1 MRKSLR
7 ARKSDIEL
15 VIQRLNEYELLVR
28 SDGVLLFDG
37 KPMNRNQIKCMLRLD
52 LEDQLTVSGKERDF
66 LLNTCITLTIQHC
79 IDNKLVSVPAKPEP
93 TEAPV
98 L

>member
-52 LEDQLTVSGKERDF
+52 LEDQLTISGKERDF

-79 IDNKLVSVPAKPEP
+79 IDNKLSSVPTKTNP
-93 TEAPV
+93 TSAPV